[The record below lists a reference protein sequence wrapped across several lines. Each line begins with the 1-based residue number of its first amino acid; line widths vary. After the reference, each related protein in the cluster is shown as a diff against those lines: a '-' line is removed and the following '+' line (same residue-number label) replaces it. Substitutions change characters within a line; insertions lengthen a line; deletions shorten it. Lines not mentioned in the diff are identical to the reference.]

1 MSRGLGDVYK
11 RQDIMSN
18 IDGKII
24 STKIK
29 EELKAEIKTYMIKPC
44 LAVIQIGN
52 DEASNVYISAKQKA
66 CSEVGIYLKHIKF
79 DEDSREI
86 EIINKIIELN
96 NDEYVHGILLQLP
109 IPEKFNEEKLINYIS
124 RNKDVD
130 GLTDIN
136 VGKLINNKKCLVSCT
151 PQGIIKLLEE
161 SGVSIP
167 GKNVVIVGRSKL
179 VGKPLI
185 SLFLNNDAT
194 VTVCHSKTNN
204 LKEFTKNADILVVAV
219 GKKHLITE
227 DMVKKDSV
235 VIDVGINRIDG
246 KLYGDVDYENV
257 KNKVSLIT
265 PVPGGVGP
273 MTVAMLLCNV
283 NTVYKNLNNK

>member
-1 MSRGLGDVYK
+1 
-11 RQDIMSN
+11 MSN

-167 GKNVVIVGRSKL
+167 GKNVVIVGKSKL

-194 VTVCHSKTNN
+194 VTVCHSKTSN

>member
-1 MSRGLGDVYK
+1 
-11 RQDIMSN
+11 MSN

-24 STKIK
+24 SSKIK

-79 DEDSREI
+79 YEDSREI

-219 GKKHLITE
+219 GKKYLITE

>member
-1 MSRGLGDVYK
+1 
-11 RQDIMSN
+11 MSN

-257 KNKVSLIT
+257 KNKVILIT

>member
-1 MSRGLGDVYK
+1 
-11 RQDIMSN
+11 MSN

-52 DEASNVYISAKQKA
+52 DEASNVYISAKQKE

-161 SGVSIP
+161 SDVPIP

>member
-1 MSRGLGDVYK
+1 
-11 RQDIMSN
+11 MSN

-79 DEDSREI
+79 DENSREI

-204 LKEFTKNADILVVAV
+204 LKDFTKNADILVVAV

-273 MTVAMLLCNV
+273 ITVAMLLCNV

>member
-1 MSRGLGDVYK
+1 
-11 RQDIMSN
+11 MSN

-29 EELKAEIKTYMIKPC
+29 EELKTEIKTYMIKPC

-219 GKKHLITE
+219 GKKYLITE

>member
-1 MSRGLGDVYK
+1 
-11 RQDIMSN
+11 MSN

-44 LAVIQIGN
+44 SAVIQIGN

>member
-1 MSRGLGDVYK
+1 
-11 RQDIMSN
+11 MSN

-161 SGVSIP
+161 SGVTIP

-204 LKEFTKNADILVVAV
+204 LKDFTKNADILVVAV

>member
-1 MSRGLGDVYK
+1 
-11 RQDIMSN
+11 MSN

-109 IPEKFNEEKLINYIS
+109 IPEKFNEEKLNNYIS

>member
-1 MSRGLGDVYK
+1 
-11 RQDIMSN
+11 MSN

-283 NTVYKNLNNK
+283 KTFYKNLKKK

>member
-1 MSRGLGDVYK
+1 
-11 RQDIMSN
+11 MSN

-52 DEASNVYISAKQKA
+52 DEASNVYISAKQKE

-79 DEDSREI
+79 DENSREI

-204 LKEFTKNADILVVAV
+204 LKDFTKNADILVVAV